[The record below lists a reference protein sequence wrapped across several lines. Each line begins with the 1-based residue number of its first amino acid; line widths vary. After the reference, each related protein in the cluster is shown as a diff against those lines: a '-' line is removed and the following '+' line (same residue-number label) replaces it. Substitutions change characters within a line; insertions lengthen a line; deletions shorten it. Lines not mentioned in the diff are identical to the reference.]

1 MIRIKG
7 FLAIAG
13 MSLLVACAGEPVRD
27 HYYSL
32 VLAADDV
39 PAQAAANTDG
49 AILAVGPIMMSRYLN
64 QPGLATQ
71 RGAQQIE
78 IAKHRFWAEPLEEGI
93 GKVLVR
99 DISSRNSSLVVARQL
114 GGRLDRSDCRLRL
127 EFDKF
132 QITDTAF
139 VVARGRYWLTSQ
151 TLVQQDTQKEFDL
164 AQQLSADGYAN
175 AVSQLRGLLGE
186 LSEQIV
192 AAIENDRVCE
202 RKLPNQGA

>member
-1 MIRIKG
+1 MIRIKV

-13 MSLLVACAGEPVRD
+13 MVLLVACAGEPVRD

-39 PAQAAANTDG
+39 PAQTAINTDG
-49 AILAVGPIMMSRYLN
+49 AILTVGPIMMSRYLN
-64 QPGLATQ
+64 QPGVATQ

-78 IAKHRFWAEPLEEGI
+78 IANHRFWAEPLEEGI

-151 TLVQQDTQKEFDL
+151 ALVQGTQKEFDL
-164 AQQLSADGYAN
+164 AQQLGADGYAN

-202 RKLPNQGA
+202 RKLPNHGA